1 MRQYK
6 DLNLKKLREEAGLD
20 FAHFTYNKGQCSCCY
35 GPLDMADRYWAK
47 GRRPQKIN
55 ITHRP
60 DGSVQGWSYDRPL
73 KDVQYILFK
82 NADNGSGRVTKE
94 DVICSM
100 PLSKR
105 RRGCYWGASTYRV
118 YIEWQFPL
126 EKMDRVLQGLR
137 EQLDADYAVLRPKD
151 ELHCIQ
157 IVRVEDLRDDDL
169 PQVFNGES
177 QTGGTYGA

>member
-1 MRQYK
+1 MQQYK

-35 GPLDMADRYWAK
+35 GPLDMADHYWAK

-105 RRGCYWGASTYRV
+105 RRGCYWGVINLSGIYRMAV
-118 YIEWQFPL
+118 SFG
-126 EKMDRVLQGLR
+126 KNGSCFAGLAR
-137 EQLDADYAVLRPKD
+137 AIRRRLCRFTA
-151 ELHCIQ
+151 
-157 IVRVEDLRDDDL
+157 
-169 PQVFNGES
+169 
-177 QTGGTYGA
+177 